1 MQTDSSNIYKRAR
14 MAAGITQ
21 ERAAELLDI
30 SVRSLADYE
39 SGARIPQCDVVDG
52 MVTVYNSQILAVQH
66 VRMEGQAIRDILP
79 EVRAMRLPEAVLTLV
94 HAIYDFSDD
103 RLDRELIDIARDG
116 VISEDEEER
125 FERIMQQ
132 MGLCYAAYL
141 SLRCTH
147 RDRRN

>member
-1 MQTDSSNIYKRAR
+1 MQTDSRNIYKKAR

-39 SGARIPQCDVVDG
+39 SGVRVPQCDVVDG
-52 MVTVYNSQILAVQH
+52 MVTVYNSQLLAVQH

-94 HAIYDFSDD
+94 HGMYEFYGDH
-103 RLDRELIDIARDG
+103 LDRELIDMARDG

-132 MGLCYAAYL
+132 IGVAYAAYL
-141 SLRCTH
+141 SLRCSH
-147 RDRRN
+147 RDRRD